1 MINLNAY
8 THRFLAGLSAVTM
21 SLTLFVGYFATP
33 QAATFA
39 GVLA

>member
-1 MINLNAY
+1 MTYNNTLSNRI
-8 THRFLAGLSAVTM
+8 FAGLSAVAM

-33 QAATFA
+33 QVATFA